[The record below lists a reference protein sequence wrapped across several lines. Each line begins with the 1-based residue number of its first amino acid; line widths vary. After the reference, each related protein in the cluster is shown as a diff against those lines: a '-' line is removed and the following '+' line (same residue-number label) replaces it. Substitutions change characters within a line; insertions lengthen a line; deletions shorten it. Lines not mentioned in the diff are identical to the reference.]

1 MMPVEWGVAAMVVA
15 AAGSLIFSSLTY
27 SLRDMSRARLA
38 DYLERRRR
46 SHLLEPTIEH
56 LNELIFVT
64 AVARMLANTLIALS
78 AVWICQATLRALAIR
93 DVAIFFLAALV
104 TLFFSVAFPQAI
116 TRYAGD
122 SFIAASVGALHL
134 LRLVFRPLTAVL
146 HLTDHFVRNAA
157 GASGNREPEQIEQ
170 QIEQD
175 ILSAVEEGEE
185 QGVVDEQEREMIE
198 SVIEFHDSTAVQIMT
213 ARPDIA
219 ALDVKSDLQQVR
231 RVIEA
236 SGHSRIPVHE
246 GTLDKVIGILYARDL
261 LEYLGR
267 PADAFDLRSAIRP
280 ALFVPE
286 TTPLG
291 ELLREFRKRK
301 SHIAIVLDEYG
312 GTTGL
317 LTLEDILKALVGE
330 ISEESDA
337 IEPSLFKRV
346 SEQTAEA
353 DARLELEEFNRLTG
367 LTLPED
373 AGYAT
378 LGGFVLATV
387 GRIPEAGF
395 SFEHQGV
402 KYTVLDAEPQ
412 RVKRIRIDQLPQ
424 PASAHGAASLT

>member
-1 MMPVEWGVAAMVVA
+1 MMPAQWGVAAMIVA
-15 AAGSLIFSSLTY
+15 AAGSLIFSTLTY

-38 DYLERRRR
+38 YFLQRRRR

-64 AVARMLANTLIALS
+64 AVARMLANTLIALAS
-78 AVWICQATLRALAIR
+78 VWICQATMPELALR
-93 DVAIFFLAALV
+93 DVAIFFLAAFV

-116 TRYAGD
+116 TRYSGD
-122 SFIAASVGALHL
+122 SFLAASIRALHL

-146 HLTDHFVRNAA
+146 HLTDRFVRDAA
-157 GASGNREPEQIEQ
+157 GASGIREPEQIEQ

-198 SVIEFHDSTAVQIMT
+198 SVIEFHDSTAGQIMT

-219 ALDVKSDLQQVR
+219 AIEVKSDLQQVR
-231 RVIEA
+231 RAIEE

-246 GTLDKVIGILYARDL
+246 GSLDKVVGILYARDL
-261 LEYLGR
+261 LQYLGR

-330 ISEESDA
+330 ISDENDPV
-337 IEPSLFKRV
+337 EPTMFKRTG
-346 SEQTAEA
+346 EQTTEA
-353 DARLELEEFNRLTG
+353 DARIELEEFNRLSG
-367 LTLPED
+367 LNLPED

-387 GRIPEAGF
+387 GRIPETGF
-395 SFEHQGV
+395 TFEHQGV
-402 KYTVLDAEPQ
+402 KYTVLEAEPQ
-412 RVKRIRIDQLPQ
+412 RVKRIRIAQLPQ
-424 PASAHGAASLT
+424 TAGIPGAQL

>member
-1 MMPVEWGVAAMVVA
+1 MPVEWGVAAMLVA
-15 AAGSLIFSSLTY
+15 AAGSLIFSTLTY

-38 DYLERRRR
+38 DYLERRHR

-64 AVARMLANTLIALS
+64 AVARMLANTLVALS
-78 AVWICQATLRALAIR
+78 AVWICQATLKALAIR
-93 DVAIFFLAALV
+93 DVAIFFFAALV

-122 SFIAASVGALHL
+122 SFLASSVGALHL
-134 LRLVFRPLTAVL
+134 LRLVFKPLTAVL
-146 HLTDHFVRNAA
+146 HLTDHFVRSAA

-261 LEYLGR
+261 LEYLGQ

-291 ELLREFRKRK
+291 DLLREFRKRK

-330 ISEESDA
+330 ISEESDNV
-337 IEPSLFKRV
+337 EPSLFKRT
-346 SEQTAEA
+346 SDQTAEA
-353 DARLELEEFNRLTG
+353 DARIDLDEFNRLTG

-387 GRIPEAGF
+387 GRIPESGF

-402 KYTVLDAEPQ
+402 KYTVLEAEPQ

-424 PASAHGAASLT
+424 PAVAPGMQS

>member
-1 MMPVEWGVAAMVVA
+1 MPAQWGVAAMIVA
-15 AAGSLIFSSLTY
+15 AAGSLIFSTLTY

-38 DYLERRRR
+38 YFLQRRRR

-64 AVARMLANTLIALS
+64 AVARMLANTLIALAS
-78 AVWICQATLRALAIR
+78 VWICQATMPELALR
-93 DVAIFFLAALV
+93 DVAIFFLAAIV

-122 SFIAASVGALHL
+122 SFLAASIRPLHL
-134 LRLVFRPLTAVL
+134 LRLVFRPLTAIL
-146 HLTDHFVRNAA
+146 HLTDRFVRDAA
-157 GASGNREPEQIEQ
+157 GASGIREPEQIEQ

-198 SVIEFHDSTAVQIMT
+198 SVIEFHDSTAGQIMT

-219 ALDVKSDLQQVR
+219 AIEVKSDLQQVR
-231 RVIEA
+231 RAIEE

-246 GTLDKVIGILYARDL
+246 GSLDKVVGILYARDL
-261 LEYLGR
+261 LQYLGR

-330 ISEESDA
+330 ISDENDPV
-337 IEPSLFKRV
+337 EPTMFKRTG
-346 SEQTAEA
+346 EQTTEA
-353 DARLELEEFNRLTG
+353 DARIELEEFNRLSG
-367 LTLPED
+367 LNLPED

-387 GRIPEAGF
+387 GRIPETGF
-395 SFEHQGV
+395 TFEHQGV
-402 KYTVLDAEPQ
+402 KYTVLEAEPQ
-412 RVKRIRIDQLPQ
+412 RVKRIRIAQLPQ
-424 PASAHGAASLT
+424 TAGIPGAQL

>member
-1 MMPVEWGVAAMVVA
+1 MPLEWGVAAMIVA
-15 AAGSLIFSSLTY
+15 AAGSLIFSTLTY

-38 DYLERRRR
+38 DYLARRRR

-78 AVWICQATLRALAIR
+78 SVWICQAMLREFAIR
-93 DVAIFFLAALV
+93 DVAIFFLAAIV

-122 SFIAASVGALHL
+122 SFLAASIRALHL
-134 LRLVFRPLTAVL
+134 LRIVFKPLTAVL
-146 HLTDHFVRNAA
+146 HLTDRFVRDAA
-157 GASGNREPEQIEQ
+157 GAAGTREPEQIEE

-198 SVIEFHDSTAVQIMT
+198 SVIEFHDSTAGQIMT

-219 ALDVKSDLQQVR
+219 AIDVKSDLPQVR
-231 RVIEA
+231 QVIEE
-236 SGHSRIPVHE
+236 SGHSRIPVYE
-246 GTLDKVIGILYARDL
+246 GSLDKVVGILYARDL
-261 LEYLGR
+261 LRYVGQS
-267 PADAFDLRSAIRP
+267 ADTLDIRSAMRP

-291 ELLREFRKRK
+291 DLLREFRKRK

-330 ISEESDA
+330 ISEEHEA
-337 IEPSLFKRV
+337 IEPALFKRTG
-346 SEQTAEA
+346 EHTAEA
-353 DARLELEEFNRLTG
+353 DAKIEVDEFNRLTG
-367 LTLPED
+367 LNLPED

-387 GRIPEAGF
+387 GRIPDPGF
-395 SFEHQGV
+395 SFEHQGI
-402 KYTVLDAEPQ
+402 KYTVLEAEPQ
-412 RVKRIRIDQLPQ
+412 RVKRIRIDQSPQ
-424 PASAHGAASLT
+424 PAAAPGTTVG

>member
-1 MMPVEWGVAAMVVA
+1 MPLEWGVAAMIVA
-15 AAGSLIFSSLTY
+15 AAGSLIFSTLTY

-38 DYLERRRR
+38 DHLARRRR
-46 SHLLEPTIEH
+46 SHLLEPTIGH
-56 LNELIFVT
+56 LNELIFVS

-78 AVWICQATLRALAIR
+78 SVWICQATLRKFAIR
-93 DVAIFFLAALV
+93 DVAIFFLAAIV

-122 SFIAASVGALHL
+122 SFLAASVGALHL
-134 LRLVFRPLTAVL
+134 LRIVFKPLSAI
-146 HLTDHFVRNAA
+146 HRLTDRFVRDAA

-198 SVIEFHDSTAVQIMT
+198 SVIEFHDSTAGQIMT

-219 ALDVKSDLQQVR
+219 AIDVKSDLQQVR
-231 RVIEA
+231 QVIEE
-236 SGHSRIPVHE
+236 SGHSRIPVYE
-246 GTLDKVIGILYARDL
+246 GSLDKVVGILYARDL
-261 LEYLGR
+261 LRYVGQS
-267 PADAFDLRSAIRP
+267 PDTFNIQSAMRP

-291 ELLREFRKRK
+291 DLLREFRKRK

-317 LTLEDILKALVGE
+317 LSLEDILKALVGE
-330 ISEESDA
+330 ISEEH
-337 IEPSLFKRV
+337 EPTEPALFKRTG
-346 SEQTAEA
+346 EHTAEA
-353 DARLELEEFNRLTG
+353 DAKIELEEFNRLTG
-367 LTLPED
+367 LNLPED

-387 GRIPEAGF
+387 GRIPDPGF

-402 KYTVLDAEPQ
+402 KYTVLEAEPQ
-412 RVKRIRIDQLPQ
+412 RVKRIRIDQSPQ
-424 PASAHGAASLT
+424 PAGAPGSSA

>member
-1 MMPVEWGVAAMVVA
+1 MMPAEWGVAAMIVA
-15 AAGSLIFSSLTY
+15 TAGSLIFSTLTY

-38 DYLERRRR
+38 NYLERRRR

-64 AVARMLANTLIALS
+64 AVARMLSNTLIALAS
-78 AVWICQATLRALAIR
+78 VWICQATLRELAVR
-93 DVAIFFLAALV
+93 DVAIFFLAAVV

-122 SFIAASVGALHL
+122 SFLAASIGALHA
-134 LRLVFRPLTAVL
+134 LRLVFMPLTAVL
-146 HLTDHFVRNAA
+146 HLTDHFVRSAA
-157 GASGNREPEQIEQ
+157 GASASREPKQIEQ

-175 ILSAVEEGEE
+175 ILAAVEEGEE

-198 SVIEFHDSTAVQIMT
+198 SVIEFHDSTAGQIMT

-219 ALDVKSDLQQVR
+219 AIDVKSNLQQVR
-231 RVIEA
+231 RTIEE

-246 GTLDKVIGILYARDL
+246 GTLDKVVGILYARDL
-261 LEYLGR
+261 LQYLGQ
-267 PADAFDLRSAIRP
+267 PADAFNVRSAMR
-280 ALFVPE
+280 AAMFVPE

-330 ISEESDA
+330 IIDERDP
-337 IEPSLFKRV
+337 IEPGMFKRIGDG
-346 SEQTAEA
+346 SAEA
-353 DARLELEEFNRLTG
+353 DARIELEALNRLTG
-367 LTLPED
+367 LNLPED

-387 GRIPEAGF
+387 GRIPEPGF
-395 SFEHQGV
+395 TFEHNGV
-402 KYTVLDAEPQ
+402 RFTVLDAEPQ
-412 RVKRIRIDQLPQ
+412 RVKRIRIENAPQLAALPG
-424 PASAHGAASLT
+424 GARS

>member
-1 MMPVEWGVAAMVVA
+1 MPAQWGVAAMIVA
-15 AAGSLIFSSLTY
+15 AAGSLIFSTLTY

-38 DYLERRRR
+38 YFLQRRRR

-64 AVARMLANTLIALS
+64 AVARMLANTLIALAS
-78 AVWICQATLRALAIR
+78 VWICQATMPELALR
-93 DVAIFFLAALV
+93 DVAIFFLAAFV

-116 TRYAGD
+116 TRYSGD
-122 SFIAASVGALHL
+122 SFLAASIRALHL

-146 HLTDHFVRNAA
+146 HLTDRFVRDAA
-157 GASGNREPEQIEQ
+157 GASGIREPEQIEQ

-198 SVIEFHDSTAVQIMT
+198 SVIEFHDSTAGQIMT

-219 ALDVKSDLQQVR
+219 AIEVKSDLQQVR
-231 RVIEA
+231 RAIEE

-246 GTLDKVIGILYARDL
+246 GSLDKVVGILYARDL
-261 LEYLGR
+261 LQYLGR

-330 ISEESDA
+330 ISDENDPV
-337 IEPSLFKRV
+337 EPTMFKRTG
-346 SEQTAEA
+346 EQTTEA
-353 DARLELEEFNRLTG
+353 DARIELEEFNRLSG
-367 LTLPED
+367 LNLPED

-387 GRIPEAGF
+387 GRIPETGF
-395 SFEHQGV
+395 TFEHQGV
-402 KYTVLDAEPQ
+402 KYTVLEAEPQ
-412 RVKRIRIDQLPQ
+412 RVKRIRIAQLPQ
-424 PASAHGAASLT
+424 TAGIPGAQL